1 MYSRSMQQHH
11 HSPTLFLL
19 SFNLIFIYQ
28 ISMIYGRHDDVRTS
42 LALYYEKAEFVWEN
56 ITSIGTFFVGPLQSL
71 GNIFCS
77 TYTMSLLNTYVICN
91 YNYNFI
97 NKILHTYVY
106 RRKISGFIQMENIMF
121 CLDDFSSVS
130 RKNCSH
136 NKGITT

>member
-1 MYSRSMQQHH
+1 MQQHH

-42 LALYYEKAEFVWEN
+42 SALYYEKAEFVWEN

-97 NKILHTYVY
+97 NKILYTYV
-106 RRKISGFIQMENIMF
+106 RACISGVT
-121 CLDDFSSVS
+121 SWSY
-130 RKNCSH
+130 
-136 NKGITT
+136 